1 MVEYCNK
8 LGFKKFFPCINE
20 TQEETSHSL
29 CSFIEIVGLPAA
41 LHSDNHS
48 NLKTGLFKKILRKF
62 GIWSSFT
69 EPHSPWQNREE
80 SAIGEVKCH
89 AIKLMQ
95 VISIPVRLWRFC
107 YEYSADILSLCA
119 TGRFDLRG
127 RTPYEVVTNYT
138 PDISEYASFSWY
150 P

>member
-1 MVEYCNK
+1 MLYCNK

-29 CSFIEIVGLPAA
+29 RSFIEIVGLPAA
-41 LHSDNHS
+41 LHSDNHT
-48 NLKTGLFKKILRKF
+48 NLKTGLFKKTLRKF

-69 EPHSPWQNREE
+69 EPWSPWQNRAEYTI
-80 SAIGEVKCH
+80 SEVKH
-89 AIKLMQ
+89 YARKLMQ
-95 VISIPVRLWRFC
+95 VTSTPAKLWCFY

-138 PDISEYASFSWY
+138 PDIS
-150 P
+150 